1 MDSENKIIENN
12 HRNTVTKEPKYITF
26 AKKQIISIT
35 EHRSGIIDTRTGKP
49 MKMYT
54 IKLPSKE
61 YRHTQFEKDSQ
72 GIERNNRTAT
82 FTLGEPYIFQNIN
95 NSSVFYTYPDPER
108 IYIIYFRGHVIGK
121 ESNKNVYDR
130 PEPLKITGKELIK
143 IFNEA
148 REISK
153 EKKKQ
158 LQNKQNKEN
167 KQITKKKDVLPKGDS
182 R

>member
-1 MDSENKIIENN
+1 MDIEKT
-12 HRNTVTKEPKYITF
+12 HRNTMNKDPNYITF
-26 AKKQIISIT
+26 TKKQIISIT
-35 EHRSGIIDTRTGKP
+35 EHRSGIIDTKTGKP

-54 IKLPSKE
+54 IKLPTKN

-95 NSSVFYTYPDPER
+95 DSNIFYTYTDPER
-108 IYIIYFRGHVIGK
+108 IYTIYFRGHVIGK
-121 ESNKNVYDR
+121 EANKNVYDR

-143 IFNEA
+143 IFSEA

-153 EKKKQ
+153 EKKMQ
-158 LQNKQNKEN
+158 LQKKQNKEN
-167 KQITKKKDVLPKGDS
+167 KQVAKKKDVLPKGDI